1 MRGDISDFWM
11 QNDDIISM
19 KPSNSAGEHSS
30 NTNTHF
36 LFFFLLGGVGGGGH
50 RRSVKWEAHM
60 SYCSIVW

>member
-1 MRGDISDFWM
+1 MRRDISDFLM
-11 QNDDIISM
+11 QDDDIISM

-36 LFFFLLGGVGGGGH
+36 LLGGGDTH
-50 RRSVKWEAHM
+50 RSSVKCEAHM